1 MCLESAEYFVREIED
16 LGDLTEEELTRLERL
31 RHELIYLRREMAT
44 IETRARSLR
53 DLIEMRR
60 D

>member
-16 LGDLTEEELTRLERL
+16 LGDLTEEERTRLERL